1 MAKVKSVKFYNFTE
15 LKGSYATLINV
26 RFYDINKKLI
36 LIDFSNPIKTLTST
50 YGENSEYI
58 VTSYSGGG
66 YNYKNYPHNSFH
78 IGNKNLNLN
87 IPKIG
92 VGWVPTT
99 KHATSNDFLKIEF
112 KLPQYLSKIEILH
125 SYSDEYAVDTM
136 DYDIEFN
143 DGTTK
148 TYNFKSNGKFSP
160 IDDSIMDN
168 FAWNQDELDSVF
180 TEIKFDKSK
189 QIYDSNVGLI
199 ETLDTNNFR
208 NISINTIKKLKV
220 LYTKPDNTLLSC
232 LISFDKSQTWK
243 TFDGNN
249 WITISDISPQN
260 IILNGMEVSE
270 LNSLD
275 EQKLISGGFTG
286 DLDFKIA
293 MKTNNTNRTPSII
306 KVYVEYR

>member
-92 VGWVPTT
+92 VGWVPAT

-189 QIYDSNVGLI
+189 QIYDSNIGLI
-199 ETLDTNNFR
+199 KTLNTNNFR
-208 NISINTIKKLKV
+208 NISVDKFEKIKV
-220 LYTKPDNTLLSC
+220 LYTKPINTYINC
-232 LISFDKSQTWK
+232 LISFDNEQTWK
-243 TFDGNN
+243 TFNN
-249 WITISDISPQN
+249 SNWLEISDVSPEN
-260 IILNGMEVSE
+260 IILNCMSIEI
-270 LNSLD
+270 LNKLD
-275 EQKLISGGFTG
+275 KSKLIAGGFTG

-293 MKTNNTNRTPSII
+293 IKTNSEDVTPSISKI
-306 KVYVEYR
+306 HIEYR